1 MSYSQEEVDMLLEE
15 NQQELMR
22 KLETISKEAR
32 KTLQKKGKLLSYG
45 QHLHIIPKHKF
56 RKVFKIARGEE

>member
-1 MSYSQEEVDMLLEE
+1 MTYSQAEVDMLLEE

-32 KTLQKKGKLLSYG
+32 KNTAKE
-45 QHLHIIPKHKF
+45 
-56 RKVFKIARGEE
+56 RKVIILWSTSPYNSQAQI